1 MFKFVHIAD
10 THLDSVIL
18 SDKNNR
24 DLILDSVEKS
34 FKAAVNLCIEENCDA
49 LMISG
54 DLFDDD
60 HLTFRTELMLR
71 DSFDR
76 LNQKDICVFY
86 CLGNHDPK
94 SSKLRK
100 FKLGGNVHVFDDES
114 PESIEVKDA
123 EGKLI
128 GIVAGVGYSAPR
140 VEENLAKKFKIP
152 KIDADVP
159 VVGMLHT
166 SLDIGG
172 EKVYSPCTYNDLAA
186 LPFDYW
192 ALGHIHKTTVYG
204 DDRPAVFPG
213 CTCGRDFGETGPKG
227 AYLVSL
233 DKKGVSTYE
242 FKELADIKWYDIEVD
257 GFEEAD
263 DAAAMQKIC
272 TDKIN
277 AQVDENSI
285 CFVRLSLKGQCPLYE
300 HFDEEARADLQD
312 SLTKVTGTS
321 VTLVNSLSSVINPDE
336 YLGDRHLLSIA
347 LQMAKDVKN
356 NDELKNEIIEIINE
370 QYKGLDGGDSPEYIQ
385 SLLQN
390 IDKRL
395 CEVMIKQED

>member
-1 MFKFVHIAD
+1 MYAIR
-10 THLDSVIL
+10 SYY
-18 SDKNNR
+18 
-24 DLILDSVEKS
+24 
-34 FKAAVNLCIEENCDA
+34 A

-166 SLDIGG
+166 SLDI
-172 EKVYSPCTYNDLAA
+172 SYN
-186 LPFDYW
+186 
-192 ALGHIHKTTVYG
+192 
-204 DDRPAVFPG
+204 
-213 CTCGRDFGETGPKG
+213 
-227 AYLVSL
+227 
-233 DKKGVSTYE
+233 
-242 FKELADIKWYDIEVD
+242 
-257 GFEEAD
+257 
-263 DAAAMQKIC
+263 
-272 TDKIN
+272 
-277 AQVDENSI
+277 
-285 CFVRLSLKGQCPLYE
+285 FV
-300 HFDEEARADLQD
+300 
-312 SLTKVTGTS
+312 
-321 VTLVNSLSSVINPDE
+321 
-336 YLGDRHLLSIA
+336 
-347 LQMAKDVKN
+347 
-356 NDELKNEIIEIINE
+356 
-370 QYKGLDGGDSPEYIQ
+370 
-385 SLLQN
+385 
-390 IDKRL
+390 
-395 CEVMIKQED
+395 